1 MIYRK
6 LRPQYYND
14 IGMVN
19 ENGEKWHTLRR
30 NLTPPLSSPA
40 TLKHY
45 ATHMHCISQDLVN
58 LIRHKKQEDGLI
70 TSFKEMIYK
79 AGLEAVCMVALERRM
94 GFLEPTLGFSTQKIM
109 DSVAGFQESS
119 SQLMYGL
126 PFWKYLPLRF
136 SGFFSKLMN
145 CRDYLFQTF
154 ANIVDETM
162 QLNEEEEVTS
172 TDSILSALLKNVTVK
187 DVKASVVEYITAGMD
202 TIGNSLIFL
211 IANVAQHPEVQEKLH
226 QELDQVFPNGSDI
239 EAEKLGQLHYLK
251 ACLRESFRMFPSASQ
266 IARFTEREVV
276 LRSGHV
282 LPPHS
287 LVLCHHRI
295 AALQEQ
301 NFTRATE
308 FLPQRWLPGGTE
320 GSLSLPRHNKD
331 LVLPFGSGK
340 RMCPGKRLA
349 EQELYIIAAKLFQ
362 NFNIELAQ
370 KLELEFSYLLTPAGP
385 CSLRFTERD

>member
-14 IGMVN
+14 IGLVN
-19 ENGEKWHTLRR
+19 ENGEKWHSLRR

-45 ATHMHCISQDLVN
+45 ATHMHSISQDLVN
-58 LIRHKKQEDGLI
+58 LIRHKKQSDGII
-70 TSFKEMIYK
+70 TNFKEMIYK

-136 SGFFSKLMN
+136 SGFFTKLMN
-145 CRDYLFQTF
+145 CRDYLFETF
-154 ANIVDETM
+154 STIVDETM
-162 QLNEEEEVTS
+162 QLNDEEEAANS
-172 TDSILSALLKNVTVK
+172 DSILTALLKNVTVK

-211 IANVAQHPEVQEKLH
+211 IANVARHPEVQAKLH
-226 QELDQVFPNGSDI
+226 QELDEVFPNGSDI
-239 EAEKLGQLHYLK
+239 EAEKLGDLHYLK
-251 ACLRESFRMFPSASQ
+251 ACVKESFRMFPSASQ
-266 IARFTEREVV
+266 IARLTETEVV
-276 LRSGHV
+276 LKGGQV
-282 LPPHS
+282 LPPLS

-295 AALQEQ
+295 AALQDE
-301 NFTRATE
+301 NFTRAGE
-308 FLPQRWLPGGTE
+308 FLPERWLTEPGQTFPNHKKE
-320 GSLSLPRHNKD
+320 

-349 EQELYIIAAKLFQ
+349 EQELFIIAAKLFQ
-362 NFNIELAQ
+362 NFSIELTEE
-370 KLELEFSYLLTPAGP
+370 LELEFSYLLTPAGP
-385 CSLRFTERD
+385 ICLRFSERD

>member
-1 MIYRK
+1 
-6 LRPQYYND
+6 
-14 IGMVN
+14 MVN
-19 ENGEKWHTLRR
+19 ENGEKWHSLRR

-45 ATHMHCISQDLVN
+45 ATHMHDISQDLVN
-58 LIRHKKQEDGLI
+58 LIRHKKQPDGLI
-70 TSFKEMIYK
+70 NNFKEMIYK
-79 AGLEAVCMVALERRM
+79 SGLEAVCMVALERRM

-136 SGFFSKLMN
+136 SGFFTKLMN
-145 CRDYLFQTF
+145 CRDYLFETF
-154 ANIVDETM
+154 SAIVDETM
-162 QLNEEEEVTS
+162 QLNDEEEAANS
-172 TDSILSALLKNVTVK
+172 DSILTALLRNVTVK

-211 IANVAQHPEVQEKLH
+211 IANVARHPEVQAKLH
-226 QELDQVFPNGSDI
+226 QELDKVFPNGSDI
-239 EAEKLGQLHYLK
+239 EADKLGDLHYLK
-251 ACLRESFRMFPSASQ
+251 ACVKESFRMFPSASQ
-266 IARFTEREVV
+266 IARLTESEVV
-276 LRSGHV
+276 LKSGQV
-282 LPPHS
+282 LPPLS

-295 AALQEQ
+295 AALQEE
-301 NFTRATE
+301 NFTRAGE
-308 FLPQRWLPGGTE
+308 FLPERWLKVEAGQTFPH
-320 GSLSLPRHNKD
+320 HNKD

-362 NFNIELAQ
+362 NFSIELTDE
-370 KLELEFSYLLTPAGP
+370 LELEFNYLLTPAGP
-385 CSLRFTERD
+385 IGLKFKERD